1 MNLDLKG
8 YRLSLI
14 FAPADMR
21 SGFSKLSA
29 MAKLCANIDVEQRR
43 DCVVFVS
50 RSRYIAK
57 IIWVDDKGCT
67 MLTRKLHEGSF
78 QQLVARIDEGE
89 EMTLTKELLMKYLDG
104 EDIQSKRTDFLQGC

>member
-1 MNLDLKG
+1 MNLEFKG

-14 FAPADMR
+14 FAPTDMR
-21 SGFSKLSA
+21 SGFSKLNA

-57 IIWVDDKGCT
+57 IIWADEKGIC

-78 QQLVARIDEGE
+78 Q
-89 EMTLTKELLMKYLDG
+89 LT
-104 EDIQSKRTDFLQGC
+104 